1 MPPFGAGRAVK
12 SITPASRIAAIR
24 FIIAA
29 RSSLAVASSL
39 KRTGLFGSP
48 ASFTADNRGCRYGA
62 TFSANRHR
70 IPIRRIDDL
79 WLEPALL
86 RRYGPH
92 IKVPHAFFHHKQA
105 VEKFLL
111 VTKKAARDHC
121 FLGLAQDRRAVF
133 GRAARPRGRQV

>member
-1 MPPFGAGRAVK
+1 MPPFGGGRAVK

-24 FIIAA
+24 FIISA
-29 RSSLAVASSL
+29 RSSSAVASSL
-39 KRTGLFGSP
+39 KRTQIAREFHGRQSRMPVRRNF
-48 ASFTADNRGCRYGA
+48 FC
-62 TFSANRHR
+62 NRHR

-121 FLGLAQDRRAVF
+121 FLGLAQDR
-133 GRAARPRGRQV
+133 